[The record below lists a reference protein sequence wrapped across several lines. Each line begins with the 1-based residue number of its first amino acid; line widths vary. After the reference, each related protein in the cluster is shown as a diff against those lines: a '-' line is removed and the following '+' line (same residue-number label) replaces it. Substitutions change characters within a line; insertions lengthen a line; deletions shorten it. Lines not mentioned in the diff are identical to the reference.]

1 MQTLL
6 ISDLKI
12 WSVLNISAS
21 LVVIFVSPPP
31 SLSVWM
37 IVEVEPLVLWKRRSK
52 TATYSKIRTQLH
64 RKFSYGSNNF
74 PSYRDNDKKSS
85 EHRELAT
92 HTLLSALSI
101 FKDSIITTTTKV

>member
-74 PSYRDNDKKSS
+74 PYRDNDKKSG

-101 FKDSIITTTTKV
+101 SNDSIITTTTKV